1 MISLLRKLIREE
13 IGRDLKSPRPDPLTW
28 QSYPNIHVMITADP
42 ANGSYM
48 CQVKVKDNDE
58 LSTPM
63 RSFKSENDAMFWARN
78 KAEEINKKVNLVSDV
93 VNTTKDTAI
102 FSRGNG
108 D

>member
-1 MISLLRKLIREE
+1 MMNLLRKLIREE

-28 QSYPNIHVMITADP
+28 QSFPNIHVMIVADP

-48 CQVKVKDNDE
+48 CQIKVKDNDE

-63 RSFKSENDAMFWARN
+63 RSFKSEDDAMFWARN
-78 KAEEINKKVNLVSDV
+78 KAEELNKKLNLADVSAV
-93 VNTTKDTAI
+93 KTNMPAI
-102 FSRGNG
+102 FSKGNG